1 MAPIEVK
8 TMYDSQLNVMITFF
22 SGTIGGLAE
31 IETITDGIV
40 SSFEQINEQR
50 LWFVSDFTGIISRP
64 DDISTSI
71 IVRKIHPKLGNLFKK
86 RTLGRVVVAK
96 QQNYYIK
103 TFVSLLGAII
113 GKKAHVCETLEQA
126 LAYIEK
132 QKQALKRVASN
143 S

>member
-1 MAPIEVK
+1 MAPIQVK
-8 TMYDSQLNVMITFF
+8 TRYDSQTNIMITFF

-86 RTLGRVVVAK
+86 RTLGRVVVAR

-113 GKKAHVCETLEQA
+113 GKKAHVCDTLEQA
-126 LAYIEK
+126 LVYIEK
-132 QKQALKRVASN
+132 QKLTLKKTVN
-143 S
+143 NT